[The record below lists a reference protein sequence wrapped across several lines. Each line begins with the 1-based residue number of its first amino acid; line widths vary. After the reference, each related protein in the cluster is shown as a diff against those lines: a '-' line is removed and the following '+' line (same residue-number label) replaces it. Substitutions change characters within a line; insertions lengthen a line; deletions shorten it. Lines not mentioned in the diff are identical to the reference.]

1 MPALN
6 RIPGTLVGL
15 LAVLLLGSCGRFS
28 FPALLRPAV
37 GHIVGQIE
45 PNDQGFTLVH
55 LEAIGAQDTDS
66 PITKQA
72 RVFIEGGRQQPRIA
86 VVRPEQPLYVTNLDA
101 IYHEIFT
108 VDSDNPF
115 RARLAS
121 GAESDPIRLRTPGF
135 VRGYCRLHPH
145 ESYAFLITRADHIVS
160 LEDDSN
166 FAIPSVPV
174 GEYRIGA
181 TGFDGSSTFT
191 RFLVSRDQTIQL
203 TLHLEQ
209 SVER

>member
-6 RIPGTLVGL
+6 RISWTLVGL

-28 FPALLRPAV
+28 FPALARPAV
-37 GHIVGQIE
+37 GHVVGQIE
-45 PNDQGFTLVH
+45 PDDQGFTLVYM
-55 LEAIGAQDTDS
+55 EAIDAQDADS
-66 PITKQA
+66 PISTQA
-72 RVFIEGGRQQPRIA
+72 RVFIEGGRLQPRIA
-86 VVRPEQPLYVTNLDA
+86 IMRPEQPLYVTNLDA

-145 ESYAFLITRADHIVS
+145 ESYAFLVTRADYIVS

-166 FAIPSVPV
+166 FSIPSVPV

-181 TGFDGSSTFT
+181 IGFGGSSKST
-191 RFLVSRDQTIQL
+191 RFHVSRDQTIQL